1 MIINPVQTL
10 HPTNLT
16 DAKNAKRIEI
26 IDALRGFS
34 LFGIILIHSTQFFE
48 QTLLEPIPES
58 FNINY
63 LTKRTVQLFAQNKFY
78 SIFSFLFGLSFAIQ
92 IKNASAK
99 EQAFFGRF
107 IWRMFIL
114 LVIGYFHSLLYPDE
128 ILQGYA
134 LLGLVLLVFAK
145 SNNRKLLLLSLIFF
159 IASIAMELYRY
170 DKEVFGAIDSF
181 TIAAENS
188 TFSRFMGL
196 HRLSYSILTGRLFVT
211 MALFFLGVYAG
222 RKNVFIN
229 TSNNQLLFKK
239 LLISSAI
246 VAILCF
252 AIKFLIASNPNTS
265 IGLFG
270 QSLELTYVTT
280 TATSLRRIAM
290 SFFYVAVLVK
300 LNRVSVF
307 QPVLQW
313 LVPVGRMGLSI
324 YIMQSVILTAFFS
337 LEPAIISSLG
347 MTVIVGITII
357 LFFVQVL
364 FAYYWMLYFRFGP
377 VEWLWRIL
385 VNRKVEPILKHKH
398 LVKEVRR

>member
-10 HPTNLT
+10 HSTSLT

-145 SNNRKLLLLSLIFF
+145 SNNRILLFLSLIFF
-159 IASIAMELYRY
+159 VTSIAMELYRY

-196 HRLSYSILTGRLFVT
+196 HRLSYSLLTGRLFVT

-222 RKNVFIN
+222 RKNVFID

-239 LLISSAI
+239 LLISSTI

-252 AIKFLIASNPNTS
+252 AIKLIIDNYSNTNKV
-265 IGLFG
+265 LFG
-270 QSLELTYVTT
+270 QSLDLTYVSTI
-280 TATSLRRIAM
+280 ATSLRRIAM

-300 LNRVSVF
+300 LNRARLF
-307 QPVLQW
+307 KPILQW
-313 LVPVGRMGLSI
+313 LVPVGKMGLSI
-324 YIMQSVILTAFFS
+324 YIMQSVILTTFFS

-364 FAYYWMLYFRFGP
+364 FAYCWMLYFRFGP

-385 VNRKVEPILKHKH
+385 VNRKGEPILKHKH
-398 LVKEVRR
+398 LVKEVR